1 MKYRQIDMKFHPR
14 KNLIIKNKSLS
25 VIRIKHFYSQIMNI
39 FAKVLNKNL
48 WGKFFSKKT
57 KTKFKT
63 KLI

>member
-39 FAKVLNKNL
+39 FAKVLNKNEN
-48 WGKFFSKKT
+48 FFSKKT